1 MTRDELIIQFDVFLL
16 DFIWAKTDY
25 DKQYYWGRLVGWL
38 TLAVYLLPDDIYKK
52 LHDDAYESYN
62 SDYGIDDQ
70 EQIF

>member
-1 MTRDELIIQFDVFLL
+1 MNQNDLINQFNNFMSEME
-16 DFIWAKTDY
+16 WAKTDY

-38 TLAVYLLPDDIYKK
+38 TLAVYLLPDETYKK
-52 LHDDAYESYN
+52 LHADAYDSYN